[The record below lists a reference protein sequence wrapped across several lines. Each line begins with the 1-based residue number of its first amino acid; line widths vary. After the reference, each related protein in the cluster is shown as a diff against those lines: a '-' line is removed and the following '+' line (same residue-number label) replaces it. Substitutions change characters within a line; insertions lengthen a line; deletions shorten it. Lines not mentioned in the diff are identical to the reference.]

1 MKKLVAFAAVIAAV
15 SFASCGNKSA
25 ENTEVAET
33 ETEATVEEVVAPA
46 EQATTEE
53 TAVAEGDSTAVEAP
67 AAETFSDDAEETP
80 VVSDTADVNA
90 ASETVT
96 GKEFTATY
104 TPITFTATGAT
115 EGSAVAD
122 NSICL
127 LYTSPSPRDS

>member
-33 ETEATVEEVVAPA
+33 ETTVEEVVAPA

-67 AAETFSDDAEETP
+67 AAETEAAPAE
-80 VVSDTADVNA
+80 
-90 ASETVT
+90 
-96 GKEFTATY
+96 
-104 TPITFTATGAT
+104 
-115 EGSAVAD
+115 
-122 NSICL
+122 
-127 LYTSPSPRDS
+127 

>member
-46 EQATTEE
+46 DLLPQEANDTTEE

-67 AAETFSDDAEETP
+67 AAETEAAPAE
-80 VVSDTADVNA
+80 
-90 ASETVT
+90 
-96 GKEFTATY
+96 
-104 TPITFTATGAT
+104 
-115 EGSAVAD
+115 
-122 NSICL
+122 
-127 LYTSPSPRDS
+127 